1 MLNDI
6 NLPESIL
13 TVNRYEDQQLK
24 KSLESKDSLGRDAFL
39 TLFTTQLKNQSPLSP
54 MENEAFVAQLA
65 QFSSLESM
73 KGMQQSIE
81 DLAAEMK
88 FDRFYS
94 GANFLGRSVAVNSGV
109 VQAGDGESA
118 HAEISLATAADSVI
132 FAVYD
137 AQDKLVYREQTDS
150 RMPGPVKFT
159 WEGIND
165 EGEPVEPGTYRI
177 VASQEQNGVFRSR
190 AVRTMD
196 TISSIQ
202 WDDSVKN
209 IVVQTRNGHTLSAAD
224 LDRIEI

>member
-13 TVNRYEDQQLK
+13 TVDRYEDQQVKNNLQ
-24 KSLESKDSLGRDAFL
+24 SDDSLGRDAFL

-81 DLAAEMK
+81 NLAAEMK
-88 FDRFYS
+88 FDRFYA
-94 GANFLGRSVAVNSGV
+94 GANFLGKSVTVDSGI
-109 VQAGDGESA
+109 VQAGSGETIN
-118 HAEISLATAADSVI
+118 AEISLATAADTAL

-137 AQDKLVYREQTDS
+137 AQDKLVYKEQS
-150 RMPGPVKFT
+150 GPHMPGPVKFT
-159 WEGIND
+159 WDGVDEND
-165 EGEPVEPGTYRI
+165 EMVPPGTYRI
-177 VASQEQNGVFRSR
+177 VASQEQNGLFQSR
-190 AVRTMD
+190 RVRTSD
-196 TISSIQ
+196 TISSIR
-202 WDDSVKN
+202 WDENIEN
-209 IVVQTRNGHTLSAAD
+209 IVLETRNGHTMSAAD